1 MLVKEFGK
9 ERKAG
14 WWVLAPG
21 DDGPLAKLGPEVLTD
36 AADALLRESDDGRRV
51 HTILRDQRTIAGVG
65 RGYSDD
71 ILHRAQA
78 LALRGRSPS
87 SRQRNAN
94 ACSPRLHEIL
104 DEALEEERRRNGGLP
119 TKLGDHFVVHNRAG
133 EPCPVCG
140 DDLRRVSYESHEVV
154 VLPDLPDRRQGP
166 RRPPHEST
174 AALAWSAVMADH
186 LRPDPEPEVTRG
198 LVARVREHLVDVT
211 PLRMSADFRR
221 LFIGRSISEFGDEI
235 VAVAVPFM
243 VYDITKSTLAVGLLG
258 LCELV
263 PVFVFP
269 IVGGAAADAMERRR
283 LMIVSQVFLALMS
296 LALAVN
302 LTLDHPKLWPFYV
315 FATLSAGMY
324 TFNRPSLSTWPAR
337 LLPATLLPS
346 SNALEA
352 GFGTA
357 VGMLG
362 PVVAGV
368 LLVVI
373 SPAGVFVFD
382 AFTFLVAIAF
392 VWRMAP
398 SPPHEDAPAL
408 GWVAIVDGFRFLKG
422 KRVVQSVFLADLNAM
437 IFAFPV
443 ALFPAV
449 ADGFAKGGDS
459 AAMLGLLHGRAR
471 RGGLPGHGVL
481 RPREARA
488 AAGPGDPGGDHG
500 VGRGHRGL
508 RALERPVAL
517 AADARDRGDG
527 RHGERHLPGH
537 DPAVRGRGSLPRRLE
552 GIGMAVWATGPS
564 IGNVESGAVATVLSV
579 QGTIVL
585 GGVLTIAGIGVLR
598 WFAPGFWRYDSAH
611 PTS

>member
-1 MLVKEFGK
+1 M
-9 ERKAG
+9 
-14 WWVLAPG
+14 
-21 DDGPLAKLGPEVLTD
+21 
-36 AADALLRESDDGRRV
+36 
-51 HTILRDQRTIAGVG
+51 
-65 RGYSDD
+65 
-71 ILHRAQA
+71 
-78 LALRGRSPS
+78 
-87 SRQRNAN
+87 
-94 ACSPRLHEIL
+94 
-104 DEALEEERRRNGGLP
+104 
-119 TKLGDHFVVHNRAG
+119 
-133 EPCPVCG
+133 
-140 DDLRRVSYESHEVV
+140 
-154 VLPDLPDRRQGP
+154 
-166 RRPPHEST
+166 
-174 AALAWSAVMADH
+174 
-186 LRPDPEPEVTRG
+186 
-198 LVARVREHLVDVT
+198 ARVREHLVDVT

-398 SPPHEDAPAL
+398 SPPHETRPH
-408 GWVAIVDGFRFLKG
+408 W
-422 KRVVQSVFLADLNAM
+422 
-437 IFAFPV
+437 
-443 ALFPAV
+443 
-449 ADGFAKGGDS
+449 GGTRS
-459 AAMLGLLHGRAR
+459 STAS
-471 RGGLPGHGVL
+471 
-481 RPREARA
+481 
-488 AAGPGDPGGDHG
+488 
-500 VGRGHRGL
+500 
-508 RALERPVAL
+508 
-517 AADARDRGDG
+517 
-527 RHGERHLPGH
+527 
-537 DPAVRGRGSLPRRLE
+537 GS
-552 GIGMAVWATGPS
+552 
-564 IGNVESGAVATVLSV
+564 
-579 QGTIVL
+579 
-585 GGVLTIAGIGVLR
+585 
-598 WFAPGFWRYDSAH
+598 
-611 PTS
+611 